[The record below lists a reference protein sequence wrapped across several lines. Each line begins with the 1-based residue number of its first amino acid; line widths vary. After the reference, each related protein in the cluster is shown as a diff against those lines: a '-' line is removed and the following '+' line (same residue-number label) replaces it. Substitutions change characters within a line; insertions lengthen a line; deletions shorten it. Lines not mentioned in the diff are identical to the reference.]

1 MIPNIAISQRPYKKI
16 LAKNCCNSRVL
27 HLRKLWAHYCFITTL
42 QNVPTHRT
50 CPRLCVL
57 FMELLAQAMFTTRTS
72 GSVFC
77 STELLAQAMF
87 TTRTSGSVFLVLG
100 TVTVSTPLS
109 TLAFTDST
117 FAFSGKRKRRKN
129 FPCER
134 STRCHVS
141 VFFSSSRVRS
151 PLICSVRSPS
161 NVTFTSSFCSPETT
175 VNERKIS

>member
-72 GSVFC
+72 GSVF
-77 STELLAQAMF
+77 
-87 TTRTSGSVFLVLG
+87 LVLG
-100 TVTVSTPLS
+100 TVTVSTHLS

-161 NVTFTSSFCSPETT
+161 NVTFTSSFCSPEKT

>member
-1 MIPNIAISQRPYKKI
+1 MIRNIVISQRPYQKSSLKTVVI
-16 LAKNCCNSRVL
+16 VEFFTFEIFWLTI
-27 HLRKLWAHYCFITTL
+27 CFITTL
-42 QNVPTHRT
+42 QSVPTHWT
-50 CPRLCVL
+50 CPRFCAL
-57 FMELLAQAMFTTRTS
+57 F
-72 GSVFC
+72 
-77 STELLAQAMF
+77 TELLAQAMF

-161 NVTFTSSFCSPETT
+161 NVTLTSSFCSPETT

>member
-1 MIPNIAISQRPYKKI
+1 MIPNIAISQRPYKQSSLKTVVI
-16 LAKNCCNSRVL
+16 VEFTFENYWLTIVS
-27 HLRKLWAHYCFITTL
+27 YTTL
-42 QNVPTHRT
+42 QNVPTHCR
-50 CPRLCVL
+50 CPRLSVL
-57 FMELLAQAMFTTRTS
+57 F
-72 GSVFC
+72 
-77 STELLAQAMF
+77 TELLAQATF

-134 STRCHVS
+134 STRCQVS

-161 NVTFTSSFCSPETT
+161 NVTLTSSFCSPETT

>member
-1 MIPNIAISQRPYKKI
+1 MIPNIAISQRPYKKSSLKTVVI
-16 LAKNCCNSRVL
+16 VEFFTFENYWLTIVS
-27 HLRKLWAHYCFITTL
+27 YTTL
-42 QNVPTHRT
+42 QNVPTHCT
-50 CPRLCVL
+50 CHRLCVL
-57 FMELLAQAMFTTRTS
+57 F
-72 GSVFC
+72 
-77 STELLAQAMF
+77 TELLVQAMF

-109 TLAFTDST
+109 TLADTDST

-161 NVTFTSSFCSPETT
+161 NVTLTSSFCSPETT
-175 VNERKIS
+175 VN